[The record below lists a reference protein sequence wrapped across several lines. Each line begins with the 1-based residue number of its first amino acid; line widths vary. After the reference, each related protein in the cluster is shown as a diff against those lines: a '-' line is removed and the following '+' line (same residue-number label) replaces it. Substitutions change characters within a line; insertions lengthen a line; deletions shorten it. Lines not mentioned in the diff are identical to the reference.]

1 MSKNFIILAAIG
13 LVILLLLYRASS
25 QVAAEGFANLPQPD
39 LCSTLNATDCQKAA
53 GCAYCAATGLCLN
66 ADKAILCTNAYLV
79 KDIVDGMTDMPEG
92 PLASNIYPTN
102 EETA

>member
-13 LVILLLLYRASS
+13 LVILLLLYRTSS

-39 LCSTLNATDCQKAA
+39 LCSDLNATDCQKAA
-53 GCAYCAATGLCLN
+53 GCAYCAASGLCLN
-66 ADKAILCTNAYLV
+66 ESKAILCTNAYLV
-79 KDIVDGMTDMPEG
+79 KDIVDGMTDMPTE
-92 PLASNIYPTN
+92 PMASNSFPTT